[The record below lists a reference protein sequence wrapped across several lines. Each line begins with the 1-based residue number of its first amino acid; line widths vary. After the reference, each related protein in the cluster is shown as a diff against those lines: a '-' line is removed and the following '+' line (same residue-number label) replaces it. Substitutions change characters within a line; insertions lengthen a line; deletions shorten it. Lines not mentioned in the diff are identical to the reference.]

1 MDLGLR
7 GRNVLVTGASK
18 GIGRACALGFAAE
31 GARVAMCARTEADL
45 EAAAREVRGRGAAD
59 VLAVA
64 ADASRVDGIERL
76 ITRTVERFG
85 GIDVL
90 VANVGG
96 PPRGP
101 FDSFDDAQWLAAFEV
116 TMLSLVRMIRAVV
129 PHMRQKRWGRIVTIQ
144 STSVIRPL
152 PTLLLSNAIRPGA
165 VGLLESLVPE
175 LARDGILVNAVCPGS
190 ILTDRFMGGQAQSG
204 LSREDYIKAQSARI
218 PVQRVGTP
226 EELANAV
233 VFLAS
238 ERASYITGV
247 SLPVDGGTTRI

>member
-1 MDLGLR
+1 MDLGLKDR
-7 GRNVLVTGASK
+7 SVLVTGASK
-18 GIGRACALGFAAE
+18 GIGRACAFGFAAE

-45 EAAAREVRGRGAAD
+45 EAAAREARGRGAAD

-64 ADASRVDGIERL
+64 ADASRVDGIERVVS
-76 ITRTVERFG
+76 RTVERFG

-101 FDSFDDAQWLAAFEV
+101 FDGFSDAQWMQAFEL

-165 VGLLESLVPE
+165 IGLLESLVPE
-175 LARDGILVNAVCPGS
+175 LARDGILVNAVCPGP
-190 ILTDRFMGGQAQSG
+190 ILTDRFLSGSAQSG
-204 LSREDYIKAQSARI
+204 LSQEDYIKAQATRI

-226 EELANAV
+226 DELANAV
-233 VFLAS
+233 LFLSS

-247 SLPVDGGTTRI
+247 TLPVDGGTTRT